1 MSQQFYQTYVP
12 NPFIPTFNPTINSSR
27 IDYPSTN
34 SAKQADIKESS
45 NDQIQQNNV
54 ITSSFSLNPQTNKSI
69 VLKPILTNQDEY
81 QRKINDLEKSHKK
94 ELRDLEFKMQQQLDS
109 LLQKRQQDDQFK
121 QLTDVRQQIAE
132 LQSSLYGNTY
142 GNPYSQQQQQQHLFY
157 SQNELDRLEKQL
169 KKKKN
174 KIKLFKT
181 EMDSLK
187 SELQLRQQKITELEI
202 KLHYSENKPII
213 QQTPLPK
220 VITVP
225 QSIPQPTT
233 IIQDSPELID
243 RIRSLEFERDS
254 LLQELRRFQSTFLP
268 VQKQQQYAF
277 PSVDEWNRLM
287 HEYKVLENE
296 NNKLNTIILQ
306 KDDLIKSLE
315 QRISV
320 ELTKQSA
327 LQAQGH
333 QPRAISVL
341 YDPQAQ
347 QSSSK
352 SQQLYPIA
360 VQNTEQQSNIEPT
373 LQNPNAQ

>member
-34 SAKQADIKESS
+34 SAKQVDIKELT
-45 NDQIQQNNV
+45 NEQISQNNV
-54 ITSSFSLNPQTNKSI
+54 ITSSFNLNPQTNKSI
-69 VLKPILTNQDEY
+69 VIKPILTNQDEY
-81 QRKINDLEKSHKK
+81 QRKINDLKNNHKNELK
-94 ELRDLEFKMQQQLDS
+94 ELELKMQSQIDS
-109 LLQKRQQDDQFK
+109 LQQKRYQDDQQK

-132 LQSSLYGNTY
+132 LQQTLQGNNY
-142 GNPYSQQQQQQHLFY
+142 SNPYQQQQHQFY
-157 SQNELDRLEKQL
+157 NQNEMDRLEKQL

-181 EMDSLK
+181 EIDSLK
-187 SELQLRQQKITELEI
+187 LELQIRQQKITELEI

-213 QQTPLPK
+213 QQQSAIPK
-220 VITVP
+220 VIGVP
-225 QSIPQPTT
+225 QQIIAQPST
-233 IIQDSPELID
+233 IIQESPELID
-243 RIRSLEFERDS
+243 RIRSVEYERDC
-254 LLQELRRFQSTFLP
+254 LLQELRRLQATNIP
-268 VQKQQQYAF
+268 QRQQPSF
-277 PSVDEWNRLM
+277 PSVEEWNRLM
-287 HEYKVLENE
+287 HEYKALESE

-327 LQAQGH
+327 LQAQGN
-333 QPRAISVL
+333 QPRAISVF
-341 YDPQAQ
+341 YDPQQSQ
-347 QSSSK
+347 QSK

-360 VQNTEQQSNIEPT
+360 VQNTEQKSNIEPT
-373 LQNPNAQ
+373 LQNPSGQ